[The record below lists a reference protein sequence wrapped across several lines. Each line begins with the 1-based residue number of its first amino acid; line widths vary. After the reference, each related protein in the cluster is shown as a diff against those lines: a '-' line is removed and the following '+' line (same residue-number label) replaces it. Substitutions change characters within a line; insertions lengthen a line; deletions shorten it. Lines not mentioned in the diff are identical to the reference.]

1 MRRAGASRRQSMTI
15 LAGGEYFSSLKCSQR
30 GFLLTAGGVLGLCLL
45 QACASHPSPAP
56 ATDTERHQAQHDFFK
71 CAIVHETEVDDGVS
85 DASTVALALTNRC
98 IREYAAVTDIWFKGN
113 HDQRL
118 ILLWKQERST
128 PQSKV
133 EESLQVVVR
142 IRRGDKPNPNF

>member
-1 MRRAGASRRQSMTI
+1 VVNI
-15 LAGGEYFSSLKCSQR
+15 FSPPSTLIA
-30 GFLLTAGGVLGLCLL
+30 GFLLRAGVAFSLCLL
-45 QACASHPSPAP
+45 QACASNPSPAP
-56 ATDTERHQAQHDFFK
+56 ATDTERQQAQHDFFK

-98 IREYAAVTDIWFKGN
+98 IREYTAVTDIWFKGGR
-113 HDQRL
+113 DQRL
-118 ILLWKQERST
+118 ISLWKQERST

-142 IRRGDKPNPNF
+142 IRHGDKPNPNF